1 MTKVIIIEDK
11 DEKPLLAFRNI
22 TLNQGMY
29 EIKKGDI
36 KIKLTK
42 KNINFLSFWLKIKIM
57 YLHENKY

>member
-42 KNINFLSFWLKIKIM
+42 KNINFLSF
-57 YLHENKY
+57 

>member
-36 KIKLTK
+36 KIELTK